1 MPLFFCL
8 YLCRVKF
15 FLMAIPLG
23 ELLNGIDKGLVKRA
37 FKYAGEDVE
46 FYSSFLTLKQRDA
59 VQASQRKEEDANEFA
74 LKLLISKAKTKAGKA
89 MFQPGQY
96 AELKNEWPIAALE
109 AAMLLLLKDKTGEE
123 EGDSE
128 EDAKN

>member
-1 MPLFFCL
+1 
-8 YLCRVKF
+8 
-15 FLMAIPLG
+15 MAIQLG
-23 ELLNGIDKGLVKRA
+23 ELLSGIDKGLVKRS
-37 FKYAGEDVE
+37 FDYQGQEIE
-46 FYSSFLTLKQRDA
+46 FYSSFLTLEQRTK

-74 LKLLISKAKTKAGKA
+74 LKLLIAKAKTKAGKA

-123 EGDSE
+123 EGDDE